1 MNSIWDPL
9 SAAVLSILA
18 IASIGMRGKV
28 LGRLAAAEQL
38 LRAERPAID
47 QSWSMGE
54 WDWAI
59 KKVLADTA
67 PGAPGQAVMAADGQ
81 RYTEQSTDAQR

>member
-47 QSWSMGE
+47 QSWSIGE

-59 KKVLADTA
+59 KKVLADT
-67 PGAPGQAVMAADGQ
+67 APGQAVMAADGQ

>member
-67 PGAPGQAVMAADGQ
+67 PGQAVMAADGQ

>member
-1 MNSIWDPL
+1 DPL

-67 PGAPGQAVMAADGQ
+67 PGQAVMAADGQ